1 VCICKLLINRF
12 LEMRDLFVAAFVA
25 QAIELPAIDD
35 IVGQIRHGAIQGP
48 TAEQILSNMI
58 SGPSWEGFVKL

>member
-12 LEMRDLFVAAFVA
+12 LEMRDFFVAAFVA
-25 QAIELPAIDD
+25 QAKLPAIDD